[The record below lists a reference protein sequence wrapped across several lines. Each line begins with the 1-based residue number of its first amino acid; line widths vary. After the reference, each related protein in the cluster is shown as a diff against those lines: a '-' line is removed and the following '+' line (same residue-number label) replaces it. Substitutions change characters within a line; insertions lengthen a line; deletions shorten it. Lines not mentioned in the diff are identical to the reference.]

1 MPDLTRCD
9 YDGCPL
15 TAYSDQ
21 SASIVDG
28 QRIGRLDGVKFL
40 ADEQVADAVRAQD
53 RIVLASVVGLAWT
66 DQPKAVEAV
75 FGLGGYQRNG
85 VSGKSLRHRYSPLQ

>member
-75 FGLGGYQRNG
+75 LGLGGCQSRDAACR
-85 VSGKSLRHRYSPLQ
+85 SLSQ